1 MAQVTAGAEVVDA
14 EGKTTREINARLKE
28 LIAAGAEEIRVLH
41 PAGRHSLAVALEGDV
56 RIVFDGPV
64 GWYCGGMNSGPE
76 IHVLGNCGWGL
87 AECQMGGRVTVEG
100 NGGSGVGAS
109 IRGGFVLVRG
119 HCGARAGISM
129 KGGILVVGGDVGY
142 NSGFMMQRGTMIVCG
157 DAAEGLGDS
166 MYEGAIFVAGRI
178 AALGADAVEA
188 EVTEED
194 RALLDGTLTE
204 ARLDGSVSSFR
215 KIVSGRKL
223 WNFSTKEPELW
234 RAAL

>member
-28 LIAAGAEEIRVLH
+28 LVAAGAEEIRVLH

-64 GWYCGGMNSGPE
+64 GWYCGGMNDGPR
-76 IHVLGNCGWGL
+76 IHVRGNCGWGL
-87 AECQMGGRVTVEG
+87 AECQMRGRVTVEG

-109 IRGGFVLVRG
+109 IRGGFVVVHG
-119 HCGARAGISM
+119 DCGARAGISM
-129 KGGILVVGGDVGY
+129 KGGVLVVGGDVGY
-142 NSGFMMQRGTMIVCG
+142 NSGFMMQRGSMVVCG

-166 MYEGAIFVAGRI
+166 MYEGSIFVAGRI
-178 AALGADAVEA
+178 AALGADAIEA
-188 EVTEED
+188 ELTEED
-194 RALLDGTLTE
+194 RAFLARTLE
-204 ARLDGSVSSFR
+204 DAGLAGSPSSFR

-234 RAAL
+234 RTAL

>member
-1 MAQVTAGAEVVDA
+1 VTAGAEVIDA
-14 EGKTTREINARLKE
+14 EGKTTRDINARLKE
-28 LIAAGAEEIRVLH
+28 LIAAGCEEIRVLN
-41 PAGRHSLAVALEGDV
+41 PGGRHCLAVALEGDA
-56 RIVFDGPV
+56 RIVFEGPV
-64 GWYCGGMNSGPE
+64 GWYCGGMNAGPE
-76 IHVLGNCGWGL
+76 IQVLGNCGWGL
-87 AECQMGGRVTVEG
+87 AECQMRGRVTVEG

-109 IRGGFVLVRG
+109 IRGGFVFARG
-119 HCGARAGISM
+119 NCGARAGISM

-166 MYEGAIFVAGRI
+166 MYEGSIFVGGRI

-188 EVTEED
+188 EVTDED
-194 RALLDGTLTE
+194 RAFL
-204 ARLDGSVSSFR
+204 ARALEQAGLDGSVSSFR

-234 RAAL
+234 RTAL